1 MTYFVREIPLPYSVK
16 GMVTPNAED
25 DSFSIYINALLP
37 DEQKKK
43 ALDHEIKHIEN
54 DDFYN
59 GKSIE
64 EIERI
69 A

>member
-1 MTYFVREIPLPYSVK
+1 MTYFVREIPLPFEVK

-25 DSFSIYINALLP
+25 DSFSIYINSLLS
-37 DEQKKK
+37 DEQKLK
-43 ALDHEIKHIEN
+43 ALEHEIKHIED

-59 GKSIE
+59 CKDIV
-64 EIERI
+64 EIERT